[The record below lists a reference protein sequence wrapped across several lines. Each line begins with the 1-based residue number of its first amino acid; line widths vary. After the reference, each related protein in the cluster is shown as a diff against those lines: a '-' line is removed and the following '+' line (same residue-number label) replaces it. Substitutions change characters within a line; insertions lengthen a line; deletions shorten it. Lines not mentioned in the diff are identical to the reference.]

1 MAAARSTSGG
11 EVSVEHAASSGDS
24 GSQIPD
30 LAAPPDRGEH
40 HGDAQGHDDDRSS
53 SITEL
58 MVSRLAG
65 MPLDKSFYERYSSCS
80 PGGMLPDNL
89 LPVRFSL
96 LSPFSLLRN
105 DDSAGGGALEPVMD
119 RRAVG
124 GRWRQGQSRHF
135 KKFLTSFD
143 PKIIKYYLR
152 CPIANYTI
160 FVVSISRL
168 TFLRCLPANYTFF

>member
-1 MAAARSTSGG
+1 MAAAARSTSGG

-105 DDSAGGGALEPVMD
+105 DDSAGGGALGTCHGPAS
-119 RRAVG
+119 R
-124 GRWRQGQSRHF
+124 GR
-135 KKFLTSFD
+135 
-143 PKIIKYYLR
+143 
-152 CPIANYTI
+152 
-160 FVVSISRL
+160 
-168 TFLRCLPANYTFF
+168 